1 MTTGKTIAL
10 TRWAFVGKVMSLLL
24 NMLSRHGK
32 IKKQK
37 RLEDRQKDKL
47 KERQKEKTK
56 TEEREKESRERETE
70 TEAHKAVCTMWW
82 SLFRYKC
89 IE

>member
-1 MTTGKTIAL
+1 
-10 TRWAFVGKVMSLLL
+10 
-24 NMLSRHGK
+24 MLSRHGK

-37 RLEDRQKDKL
+37 RQKDKL

-70 TEAHKAVCTMWW
+70 NEAWV
-82 SLFRYKC
+82 
-89 IE
+89 IEDNLEKHNSNSAKSALNPPKYPSEEGAY